1 MRFAAAAAIAI
12 IAVSGHSSAAD
23 TTYTF
28 DATQYEKKPFE
39 LGGYLEL
46 KLDAFKLN
54 RGSAFYGLNFAGQA
68 QRETL
73 DRLSAILKLNAKA
86 RAGDWILTARSHSEA
101 THDQVENATENRFDE
116 LFTSWK
122 PSSGLSMDAGKTVR
136 KWGKGYAWNPVAFVE
151 RQKDPNDPDLAREGF
166 TMLSADIV
174 RSFDGPLTTVAF
186 TPLLL
191 PVSSS
196 INDNYGRHGHIN
208 VAAKL
213 YLLYR
218 DTDIDFYFLNG
229 GSRSRRFGMDFSR
242 NLGANLEVHGEWARI
257 EAQDFQT
264 TDAAG
269 TITRRTAA
277 ATSWLMGLR
286 YLTERETTYIVEYY
300 RNGTGFSETDYRNF
314 IALVERAIAA
324 GAQASAFQR
333 AQNLVQS
340 YGRPNPM
347 RDYLYFRVSQKEPF
361 DILYFTPSLTAIV
374 NVQDRSY
381 SITSEL
387 LYTGRKNLELRAR
400 AVFLSGG
407 QGTDFGEKQNARRIE
422 LLARLHF

>member
-1 MRFAAAAAIAI
+1 MRFAAAAAIMI

-46 KLDAFKLN
+46 KLDGFKLN
-54 RGSAFYGLNFAGQA
+54 RDSAFYGLNFAGQA

-86 RAGDWILTARSHSEA
+86 RAGDWTLTARSHSEA

-196 INDNYGRHGHIN
+196 VNDNYGRHGHIN

-400 AVFLSGG
+400 AVFLGGG